1 MIIIG
6 FPGVGKSSVAN
17 PTHSSKQFTGYIDL
31 ESSNFTKTDGWEDI
45 YCKVALD
52 LSQQGYDVF
61 VSSHKQ
67 VRDYLAKFQGEDD
80 IIEVFPEADLHDIWI
95 ERLTKRYNRTREEKH
110 RKALEYMSESYYSA
124 VADMEND
131 RIERKIILDEESHIN
146 DLDREI
152 GSYCM
157 WEGLR

>member
-6 FPGVGKSSVAN
+6 FPGIGKSSVAN
-17 PTHSSKQFTGYIDL
+17 PEHTSKRFTGYIDL
-31 ESSNFTKTDGWEDI
+31 ESNNFTKIDGWENV

-67 VRDYLAKFQGEDD
+67 VRDYLAMFQDVDD
-80 IIEVFPEADLHDIWI
+80 IIEVFPEDYMHDIWI
-95 ERLTKRYNRTREEKH
+95 DRLTKRYNSTKKEKH
-110 RKALEYMSESYYSA
+110 KKALEYMSENYYSA
-124 VADMEND
+124 VADMKND
-131 RIERKIILDEESHIN
+131 NIERKIILDAESYID

-157 WEGLR
+157 WEGL

>member
-17 PTHSSKQFTGYIDL
+17 PAHTSKRFTGYIDL
-31 ESSNFTKTDGWEDI
+31 ESSNFPKTEGWENV
-45 YCKVALD
+45 YCQVALA

-67 VRDYLAKFQGEDD
+67 VRDYLAMFQDVDD
-80 IIEVFPEADLHDIWI
+80 IIEVFPEDYMHDIWI
-95 ERLTKRYNRTREEKH
+95 DRLTKRYNSTKEEKH
-110 RKALEYMSESYYSA
+110 KKALEYMSENYYSA
-124 VADMEND
+124 VADMKND
-131 RIERKIILDEESHIN
+131 NIERKIILDAESYID

-157 WEGLR
+157 WEGL

>member
-17 PTHSSKQFTGYIDL
+17 QTHTSKMFTGYIDL
-31 ESSNFTKTDGWEDI
+31 ESNNFPKTDGWEDT

-67 VRDYLAKFQGEDD
+67 VRDYLAKFQDVDD
-80 IIEVFPEADLHDIWI
+80 IIEVFPEAHLYDMWI
-95 ERLTKRYNRTREEKH
+95 ERLSKRYDSTREEKH
-110 RKALEYMSESYYSA
+110 QKALDYMSENYYSA

-131 RIERKIILDEESHIN
+131 NIERKIKLNEDSHID

-157 WEGLR
+157 WEGL

>member
-6 FPGVGKSSVAN
+6 FAGVGKSSVAN
-17 PTHSSKQFTGYIDL
+17 PAHTSKRFTGYIDL
-31 ESSNFTKTDGWEDI
+31 ESNNFTKIDGWENV

-67 VRDYLAKFQGEDD
+67 VRDYLAMFQDVDD
-80 IIEVFPEADLHDIWI
+80 IIEVFPEDYMHDIWI
-95 ERLTKRYNRTREEKH
+95 DRLTKRYNSTKEEKH
-110 RKALEYMSESYYSA
+110 KKALEYMSENYYSA

-131 RIERKIILDEESHIN
+131 DIKRKIKLTAYSNLYDLSEEIN
-146 DLDREI
+146 
-152 GSYCM
+152 SYCVA
-157 WEGLR
+157 EGA